1 MRADLESLEIAIGHR
16 FTNREILERALTH
29 RSHVHEKGPPPTDG
43 VPFCDNEQLEFLGD
57 AVLGFLV
64 SEALVARFPDYSEGR
79 LSKLKAHIVSAAH
92 LHGVAEGLQLGS
104 YLQLGRGEELSGGR
118 SKRTLLVDSLEALMA
133 ALYLDA
139 GIGRVREF
147 ISRLVVGAG
156 AGESLG
162 EDRLPESFTDFKSAL
177 QELARARKLPLP
189 RYVTVR
195 ERGPEHSKPSLSRR
209 AWARGLWA
217 KPRVIPK
224 KAPPRKPRAASSSS
238 LQPSRDRDGAGGAGA
253 GIAATLSPK
262 YHKNLKVSDIMPNN
276 SSQRGGK
283 RTGLESRHPF
293 CSGIGGFRGHYR

>member
-1 MRADLESLEIAIGHR
+1 MRSDLESLEIAIGHR

-29 RSHVHEKGPPPTDG
+29 RSHVHEKGPPPADG

-147 ISRLVVGAG
+147 IGRLVVGAG
-156 AGESLG
+156 AGESPG

-195 ERGPEHSKPSLSRR
+195 ERGPEHSKTFTVEARVGKGFVGQAEGYSKKS
-209 AWARGLWA
+209 AAQKAARGVFEQLTA
-217 KPRVIPK
+217 
-224 KAPPRKPRAASSSS
+224 
-238 LQPSRDRDGAGGAGA
+238 QP
-253 GIAATLSPK
+253 
-262 YHKNLKVSDIMPNN
+262 
-276 SSQRGGK
+276 
-283 RTGLESRHPF
+283 ES
-293 CSGIGGFRGHYR
+293 